1 MQDPVLYQLGEP
13 CTLGQQPFQQGEP
26 AKTGEDKSK
35 SDESEQNDHKGK
47 TSVMLRNLPNNYTRE
62 MFLQLLD
69 DQGFKCKYDFAYL
82 PFDFFH
88 DANLGYAF
96 VNMVDSEA
104 VDLLWKAFQGFSD
117 WRLPSYKVCE
127 VTWSAPH
134 QGLKAHV
141 ARYRNSPLMH
151 DKVPDDFKPVILR
164 NGTRQPFPKPTKCLR
179 APFPF

>member
-13 CTLGQQPFQQGEP
+13 CTLGKQPFQQGKL
-26 AKTGEDKSK
+26 AKTGEDKSD
-35 SDESEQNDHKGK
+35 SDESEQNHKGK
-47 TSVMLRNLPNNYTRE
+47 TSVMLRNLPDDCTRE

-69 DQGFKCKYDFAYL
+69 DQGFKCKYDFAHL
-82 PFDFFH
+82 PFDFFY

-164 NGTRQPFPKPTKCLR
+164 NGARQPFPKPTKSLR